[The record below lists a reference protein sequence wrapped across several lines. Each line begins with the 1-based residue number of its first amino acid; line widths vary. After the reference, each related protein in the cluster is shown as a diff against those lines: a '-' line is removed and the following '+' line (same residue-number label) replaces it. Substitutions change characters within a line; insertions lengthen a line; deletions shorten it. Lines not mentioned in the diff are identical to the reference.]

1 MKRILLGIA
10 ILSLATNTIY
20 AQKPIEAQKKLIG
33 TIIEKIEFT
42 DYIENTPED
51 KVFDDKFK
59 ILEFWA
65 TWCKP
70 CLEAVPHLNELQS
83 EFKDESNL
91 VFLSVTYET
100 IKKTRK
106 VLKKINFETIVVSDQ
121 TKKIHND
128 LRIEY
133 QGMMIL
139 PRTVL
144 INSSNEIIWYGRPM
158 ELSKDLIVNFLS
170 GKKKL

>member
-106 VLKKINFETIVVSDQ
+106 ILKKINFETIVVSDQ

-133 QGMMIL
+133 QAMMIL